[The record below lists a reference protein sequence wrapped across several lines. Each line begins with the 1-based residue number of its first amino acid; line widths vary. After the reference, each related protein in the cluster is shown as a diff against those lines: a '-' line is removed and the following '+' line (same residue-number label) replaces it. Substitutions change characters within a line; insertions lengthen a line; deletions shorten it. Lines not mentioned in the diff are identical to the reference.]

1 MLKNNMSNKYIRKFN
16 AVFLLLFF
24 ALTFSEVKAQVEY
37 RWLSAGSFH
46 NFYSSIGS
54 EIEEGFIDEQQ
65 GGWQWPAI
73 YRGQDAQA
81 MKALW
86 LGATNFTDDQQTWDF
101 RVVHAGPRVTGLGE
115 FYPVSMETV
124 SKFDPPEVSVDG
136 LVSFSKSVDND
147 NVDPTMKADRKIVAV
162 TNTLL
167 GVTVKRTAM
176 QFSQQYHDN
185 YHVIEYVFTNTG
197 NVDGDDE
204 IEFPNR
210 TVEGFVP
217 YFLNRMAPVKAS
229 RYTMGNASGWG
240 QNTMN
245 DRRGDGLRPGESE
258 TFRAQ
263 FAWHGFFPTS
273 DVSYDNIGAPIYIPV
288 TTGGYLSADDT
299 TGRLEAYHFVG
310 TVTLHAD
317 ASSNDDSDDPG
328 QPFTMAEEHNDDK
341 LYANNSAFNAV
352 KMESEYEMMTK
363 GRVSPRHAY
372 EVEPSGYDGF
382 TEPSGDPKLGDNLG
396 GFAYNYG
403 YGPYTLAPGESVRIV
418 IAEASSGI
426 SRDVAEQVG
435 RGFKEDI
442 LDPNSGEYELIEAE
456 VNGQTI
462 SMTKNQWVFTGRDS
476 LFQTF
481 ERAIANFDSDYNI
494 PEAPLPPSIFTV
506 TSAGDGIN
514 LDWQFDG
521 NEADIDGFQ
530 IYRASG
536 RVDSTY
542 RLLAEVPASERFLSD
557 GDGARIGN
565 ESQYLLDTPIRGRD
579 YYYYVVTLGQ
589 VNNDAAG
596 LTPTGSRLVSNRYY
610 SQSYDPARLLRAAG
624 EAMEEIRVVPNPY
637 NPNIDQSLLLDQDG
651 RDRLAFYEIP
661 GICTIEIYTE
671 LGEKIRTLEHTNGS
685 GDEFWDLRT
694 DFRQRVVSGV
704 YIARIINKD
713 PNDEEFG
720 KVAIRKIVII
730 L

>member
-1 MLKNNMSNKYIRKFN
+1 MSKKYIYKIST
-16 AVFLLLFF
+16 LLLLLGF
-24 ALTFSEVKAQVEY
+24 VYPAQNANAQIEN
-37 RWLSAGSFH
+37 RWLSVGSFH

-54 EIEEGFIDEQQ
+54 EIEQGFIVEQQ

-86 LGATNFTDDQQTWDF
+86 LGATNFTDEQQTWDY
-101 RVVHAGPRVTGLGE
+101 RVVHVGPRVTGLGE
-115 FYPVSMETV
+115 FYPVEMETI

-136 LVSFSKSVDND
+136 LVSFSKSVEND
-147 NVDPTMKADRKIVAV
+147 DVDESLKADRKIVAT

-167 GVTVKRTAM
+167 GITVQRTVM

-197 NVDGDDE
+197 NVDNDAE

-229 RYTMGNASGWG
+229 RHTIGNGTGWG
-240 QNTMN
+240 INTMN
-245 DRRGDGLRPGESE
+245 DRRGDGLRPSETE

-263 FAWHGFFPTS
+263 FAWHGYFPTFAGS
-273 DVSYDNIGAPIYIPV
+273 NYDNIGAPIFEPNSSTV
-288 TTGGYLSADDT
+288 AGGYLSADDT

-317 ASSNDDSDDPG
+317 ASAVDDSDDPG
-328 QPFTMAEEHNDDK
+328 QPFTMAEEHNDDP
-341 LYANNSAFNAV
+341 LYSNNSAFNSN
-352 KMESEYEMMTK
+352 KMAAEYNMITR

-372 EVEPSGYDGF
+372 RVEPTGDDGF
-382 TEPSGDPKLGDNLG
+382 INPPANQDPSLGDG
-396 GFAYNYG
+396 GGYGYSYG

-418 IAEASSGI
+418 IAEASAGI
-426 SRDVAEQVG
+426 SRDIAEGVG
-435 RGFKEDI
+435 RQFKEI
-442 LDPNSGEYELIEAE
+442 VKSGGDQYQNISYE
-456 VNGQTI
+456 VNGATL
-462 SMTKNQWVFTGRDS
+462 SMPKNEWVFTSRDS

-481 ERAIANFDSDYNI
+481 ERALANFNSDYNI
-494 PEAPLPPSIFTV
+494 AEAPLPPSIFTIN
-506 TSAGDGIN
+506 SAGDGID
-514 LDWQFDG
+514 LEWQFEG
-521 NEADIDGFQ
+521 NTGDIDGFR
-530 IYRASG
+530 IYRAAG

-542 RLLAEVPASERFLSD
+542 RLLAEVGSTETFLSD
-557 GDGARIGN
+557 GDAARIEN
-565 ESQYLLDTPIRGRD
+565 ASIYQLDTPIRGRD
-579 YYYYVVTLGQ
+579 YYYYIVTVGNE
-589 VNNDAAG
+589 NNDATG
-596 LTPTGSRLVSNRYY
+596 LTPVGKKLVSNRFY

-637 NPNIDQSLLLDQDG
+637 NPNIDKSLLLDQEG
-651 RDRLAFYEIP
+651 RDRIAFYEIP
-661 GICTIEIYTE
+661 GVCTIEIYTE
-671 LGEKIRTLEHTNGS
+671 IGELVRTLEHDNGS

-694 DFRQRVVSGV
+694 DYRQRVVSGI
-704 YIARIINKD
+704 YIARIVNKD
-713 PNDEEFG
+713 PNDDDFG

>member
-1 MLKNNMSNKYIRKFN
+1 MLKKYSKKFS
-16 AVFLLLFF
+16 VILVLLFF
-24 ALTFSEVKAQVEY
+24 VIPSEKVEAQEY
-37 RWLSAGSFH
+37 RWLSVGSFH
-46 NFYSSIGS
+46 NFYSNLGS
-54 EIEEGFIDEQQ
+54 EIEEGFINEQQ

-101 RVVHAGPRVTGLGE
+101 RVVHIGPRVTGLGE
-115 FYPVSMETV
+115 FYPVEMATT

-136 LVSFSKSVDND
+136 LVSFSKSVEND
-147 NVDPTMKADRKIVAV
+147 NVDPAMKADRKITAV
-162 TNTLL
+162 TNSLL
-167 GVTVKRTAM
+167 GITVERTAM

-185 YHVIEYVFTNTG
+185 YHIIEYVFTNTG
-197 NVDGDDE
+197 NIDGDEE

-229 RYTMGNASGWG
+229 RYTIGNATGWG
-240 QNTMN
+240 VNTMN
-245 DRRGDGLRPGESE
+245 DRRGDGRRPAETE

-263 FAWHGFFPTS
+263 FAWHGLFPGFGQG
-273 DVSYDNIGAPIYIPV
+273 YDNIGAPIYVPDA
-288 TTGGYLSADDT
+288 TGGYLSTEDT
-299 TGRLEAYHFVG
+299 TGRMEAYHFVG

-317 ASSNDDSDDPG
+317 ASANDDSDDPG
-328 QPFTMAEEHNDDK
+328 QPFTMTEEHNDDP
-341 LYANNSAFNAV
+341 LYANNSAFNET
-352 KMESEYEMMTK
+352 KMQQEYVMMTR
-363 GRVSPRHAY
+363 GRNSTRHAY
-372 EVEPSGYDGF
+372 RVEPSGYDGF
-382 TEPSGDPKLGDNLG
+382 VEPTGGDYNLQNEFKG

-418 IAEASSGI
+418 IAEASAGI
-426 SRDVAEQVG
+426 SRDVAEGVG
-435 RGFKEDI
+435 KQFKEIVESGGDEYQDI
-442 LDPNSGEYELIEAE
+442 AYE
-456 VNGQTI
+456 VNDQVLN
-462 SMTKNQWVFTGRDS
+462 MPKNDWVFTGRDS

-481 ERAIANFDSDYNI
+481 ERAIANFQSGYEI
-494 PEAPLPPSIFTV
+494 PESPLPPSILSV
-506 TSAGDGIN
+506 ISAGNGIN
-514 LDWQFDG
+514 LEWQFEG
-521 NEADIDGFQ
+521 NQADISGFQ

-542 RLLAEVPASERFLSD
+542 RLLAQVPASETFISD
-557 GDGARIGN
+557 GDAGRIEN
-565 ESQYLLDTPIRGRD
+565 PSLYELDTPIRGRD
-579 YYYYVVTLGQ
+579 YYYYVVSIGNA
-589 VNNDAAG
+589 NNDATG
-596 LTPTGSRLVSNRYY
+596 QTPTGTSLISNRYY

-637 NPNIDQSLLLDQDG
+637 NPNIDNSLLLDQEG

-671 LGEKIRTLEHTNGS
+671 LGEKIRTIEHDNGS

-694 DFRQRVVSGV
+694 DFRQRIVSGI

-713 PNDEEFG
+713 PNDDDFG
-720 KVAIRKIVII
+720 RIAVRKIVII

>member
-1 MLKNNMSNKYIRKFN
+1 MSKKYFYKFSW
-16 AVFLLLFF
+16 LLLV
-24 ALTFSEVKAQVEY
+24 ALCFYPFKDSNAQVEY

-46 NFYSSIGS
+46 NFYSSLGS
-54 EIEEGFIDEQQ
+54 EIEEGFINEQQ

-86 LGATNFTDDQQTWDF
+86 LGATNFTDEQQTWDF
-101 RVVHAGPRVTGLGE
+101 RVVHVGPRVTGLGE

-136 LVSFSKSVDND
+136 LVSFSKSVTND
-147 NVDPTMKADRKIVAV
+147 EVDPSMKADRKIVAI

-167 GVTVKRTAM
+167 GVTVQRTAM
-176 QFSQQYHDN
+176 QFSQGYHDN
-185 YHVIEYVFTNTG
+185 YHVIEYIFTNTG
-197 NVDGDDE
+197 NVDDDDE

-229 RYTMGNASGWG
+229 RYTIGNGSGWG

-245 DRRGDGLRPGESE
+245 DRRGDGQRPEE
-258 TFRAQ
+258 TENFRAQ
-263 FAWHGFFPTS
+263 FAWHGYYPSS
-273 DVSYDNIGAPIYIPV
+273 DVNYDNVGAPIFVPN

-317 ASSNDDSDDPG
+317 ASANDDSDDPA
-328 QPFTMAEEHNDDK
+328 QPFTMAEEHNDDN
-341 LYANNSAFNAV
+341 LYANNSAFNAT
-352 KMESEYEMMTK
+352 KMAAEYNMMTK
-363 GRVSPRHAY
+363 GRGSTRHAY
-372 EVEPSGYDGF
+372 QVEPSGYDGF
-382 TEPSGDPKLGDNLG
+382 IQPTGDPKLGNNDG

-418 IAEASSGI
+418 IAEASAGI
-426 SRDVAEQVG
+426 SRDLAEQVG
-435 RGFKEDI
+435 RGFKEDV
-442 LDPNSGEYELIEAE
+442 LDPGSGEYEDIEAE
-456 VNGQTI
+456 VNGQTL
-462 SMTKNQWVFTGRDS
+462 SMTKNEWVFTGRDS

-481 ERAIANFDSDYNI
+481 ERALANFNSDFNI
-494 PEAPLPPSIFTV
+494 PEAPLPPSIFSV
-506 TSAGDGIN
+506 TSAGDGIQ
-514 LDWQFDG
+514 LDWQFEG
-521 NEADIDGFQ
+521 NEADIQGFQ

-542 RLLAEVPASERFLSD
+542 RLLAEVPASARELND
-557 GDGARIGN
+557 GDAARIN
-565 ESQYLLDTPIRGRD
+565 DPSLYELDVPIRGRD
-579 YYYYVVTLGQ
+579 YYYYIVSVGNT
-589 VNNDAAG
+589 NNDGTG
-596 LTPTGSRLVSNRYY
+596 LTPTGTSLKSNRYY

-624 EAMEEIRVVPNPY
+624 EAMEDIRVVPNPY

-651 RDRLAFYEIP
+651 RDRIAFYEIP
-661 GICTIEIYTE
+661 GICSIEIYTE
-671 LGEKIRTLEHTNGS
+671 IGELIRTIEHDNGS

-694 DFRQRVVSGV
+694 DFRQRVVSGI
-704 YIARIINKD
+704 YIARIINED
-713 PNDEEFG
+713 PNDEDFG